1 MATGE
6 LTPLQLTAGAGLLQ
20 NQGLSVNTEF
30 SVKIQEYEAIPFIA
44 DLLTTLSLSQT
55 ANLSANTIAQL
66 QTLGN
71 VVCPALADSIPDEF
85 VGNVLPLSNSGF
97 LSTVSTLGNNYVT
110 NVSQFAQA
118 FAAAEGYRGL
128 ANQFITAACEANNY
142 LGPTFSN
149 LDDMITADLTKI
161 TGQLQAFGQDIQQL
175 GQLINL
181 DDLPHLG
188 EPAALLQQL
197 VAQGKALLP
206 CVTAALQAVGLSSR
220 DIEDLTTDNRQ
231 SLFNPNGLTEN
242 QFGKLQQRAYQGMSL
257 VSGDCLADVL
267 EILDVVTPGID
278 DMTDL
283 LDPVKIFPRSYPTL
297 KFGDQFVYQT
307 VNGQPTN
314 SVNSS
319 LAPVLNTTTPSGCD
333 ELGKI
338 TSPNQAV
345 ANKALQFGLQ
355 QVSGI
360 QNLTLP
366 ELAEILA

>member
-1 MATGE
+1 MAIGD

-20 NQGLSVNTEF
+20 NQGLSVNPEF
-30 SVKIQEYEAIPFIA
+30 TVKIQEYETIPFISNF
-44 DLLTTLSLSQT
+44 LTTLSLSQT
-55 ANLSANTIAQL
+55 ANLSSNTISQL

-71 VVCPALADSIPDEF
+71 VVCPALADSIPNGF
-85 VGNVLPLSNSGF
+85 VGSTLPLSNSGF
-97 LSTVSTLGNNYVT
+97 LSTVATIGNNYVT
-110 NVSQFAQA
+110 NVSRFAQA
-118 FAAAEGYRGL
+118 FASAEGYIGIV
-128 ANQFITAACEANNY
+128 NPFITAACEANDY

-149 LDDMITADLTKI
+149 LNDMISADLTKV
-161 TGQLQAFGQDIQQL
+161 TDQLQTFGQDIQQL
-175 GQLINL
+175 GQLIDLAN
-181 DDLPHLG
+181 LPHLG

-206 CVTAALQAVGLSSR
+206 CVNSALQAVGLSQR
-220 DIEDLTTDNRQ
+220 DITDLTTDNRQ
-231 SLFNPNGLTEN
+231 SLFNPSGLTEN
-242 QFGKLQQRAYQGMSL
+242 QFGKLQRQAYQGMSL
-257 VSGDCLADVL
+257 VSGDCLSDVL
-267 EILDVVTPGID
+267 EILEVSTPGIE

-283 LDPVKIFPRSYPTL
+283 FDPVKIFPNSYPTL
-297 KFGDQFVYQT
+297 KFGDQLIYQT

-319 LAPVLNTTTPSGCD
+319 LAPVLNATTPSGCD

-345 ANKALQFGLQ
+345 ANKALQFSLQ